1 MNRGYILVAFL
12 LLMTSSILLTGCSKL
27 PINTEKTTLNVGIP
41 TFGNESLDPSSEEG
55 SVQAYYRHMY
65 DSLLGSDANGAVRT
79 SDSILKN
86 WSFSNTGLSLKI
98 DLNENL
104 KWHDKQKIDSKE
116 VAYSLEQHFRLNAAC
131 AACGKFGNNIQDFI
145 FPSDDKLEISFVEPD
160 YLFLNTI
167 GPATEDII
175 LVKSTSIEYD
185 PADEN
190 KSVTTEPVGSGPW
203 SFTKR
208 DIGHEIVFD
217 KNYDYWNDKRKA
229 NHDRL
234 NLFHIPDYET
244 RSAMLSSG
252 QLDMAPINGTDIN
265 MLKQNGLGIGGPKYV
280 VETTLRF
287 CMSYDKDY
295 LTSNKEFRK
304 ALTLSLNVDDI
315 IEEIYPNEM
324 VTRANGSSMFTPITQ
339 GHLSDLPPY
348 GYDPSSAKRS
358 LDKMGY
364 QNEPVY
370 LLSIP
375 IYERTEM
382 LRQDE
387 YYDRVNERIVSDWQ
401 KNGINANLVPSN
413 YGEVKT
419 RYFNQESENFED
431 LKPAPIFHG
440 GHISKPGG
448 IMNSLRRYITSLDQ
462 GGLQSYHSPQI
473 GTNVYDDLHKFDN
486 LDDRT
491 KRLEEINR
499 ELYEE
504 YWAVPIVWRHEVWG
518 ISTDVV
524 TWNPAN
530 GTTSDLRFDT
540 VISSN

>member
-79 SDSILKN
+79 SDSVLKN
-86 WSFSNTGLSLKI
+86 WSFSNTGLSLEI

-217 KNYDYWNDKRKA
+217 KNYDYWNDKRRA

-348 GYDPSSAKRS
+348 EYDPSSAKRS

>member
-55 SVQAYYRHMY
+55 AVQAYYRHMY

-79 SDSILKN
+79 SDSVLKN

-131 AACGKFGNNIQDFI
+131 AACGKFGNNIQNFI

-208 DIGHEIVFD
+208 DIGHEIAFD
-217 KNYDYWNDKRKA
+217 KNYDYWNDKRRA

>member
-131 AACGKFGNNIQDFI
+131 AACGKFGNNIQNFI

-217 KNYDYWNDKRKA
+217 KNYDYWNDKRRA

>member
-79 SDSILKN
+79 SDSVLKN

-217 KNYDYWNDKRKA
+217 KNYDYWNDKRRA

-304 ALTLSLNVDDI
+304 ALTLSLNVDNI

>member
-1 MNRGYILVAFL
+1 M
-12 LLMTSSILLTGCSKL
+12 
-27 PINTEKTTLNVGIP
+27 
-41 TFGNESLDPSSEEG
+41 
-55 SVQAYYRHMY
+55 
-65 DSLLGSDANGAVRT
+65 
-79 SDSILKN
+79 
-86 WSFSNTGLSLKI
+86 
-98 DLNENL
+98 
-104 KWHDKQKIDSKE
+104 
-116 VAYSLEQHFRLNAAC
+116 
-131 AACGKFGNNIQDFI
+131 
-145 FPSDDKLEISFVEPD
+145 
-160 YLFLNTI
+160 LNTI

-175 LVKSTSIEYD
+175 LVKSTSIDYD

-473 GTNVYDDLHKFDN
+473 GTNVYDDLHKLDN

>member
-12 LLMTSSILLTGCSKL
+12 LLMTFSILLTGCSKL

-131 AACGKFGNNIQDFI
+131 AACGKFGNNIQNFI

-217 KNYDYWNDKRKA
+217 KNYDYWNDKRRA

-348 GYDPSSAKRS
+348 EYDPSSAKRS

-387 YYDRVNERIVSDWQ
+387 YYDRVNKRIVSDWQ

>member
-65 DSLLGSDANGAVRT
+65 DSLLGSDANGTVRT

-217 KNYDYWNDKRKA
+217 KNYDYWNDKRRA

>member
-79 SDSILKN
+79 SDSVLKN
-86 WSFSNTGLSLKI
+86 WSFSNTGLSLEI

-203 SFTKR
+203 AFTKR

-217 KNYDYWNDKRKA
+217 KNYDYWNDKRRA

-304 ALTLSLNVDDI
+304 ALTLSLNVDNI

-348 GYDPSSAKRS
+348 EYDPSSAKRS

>member
-1 MNRGYILVAFL
+1 MNRGYLLVVFL
-12 LLMTSSILLTGCSKL
+12 LLMTFSILLTGCSKL

-41 TFGNESLDPSSEEG
+41 TFGNESLDPSSEDG
-55 SVQAYYRHMY
+55 AVQAYYRHMY
-65 DSLLGSDANGAVRT
+65 DSLLGSDANGTVRT
-79 SDSILKN
+79 SDSILKD
-86 WSFSNTGLSLKI
+86 WSFSESGLSLKI
-98 DLNENL
+98 NLDKNL
-104 KWHDKQKIDSKE
+104 KWHDKQKINSKE
-116 VAYSLEQHFRLNAAC
+116 IAYSLEQHFRLNAAC
-131 AACGKFGNNIQDFI
+131 ATCGKFGENIQGFT
-145 FPSDDKLEISFVEPD
+145 FPSNDKLEISFVEPD

-167 GPATEDII
+167 GPSTEDII
-175 LVKSTSIEYD
+175 LVKSSEDNFDTS
-185 PADEN
+185 N
-190 KSVTTEPVGSGPW
+190 TSKSVPIEPVGSGPW

-208 DIGHEIVFD
+208 DKGLEIIFE
-217 KNYDYWNDKRKA
+217 KNYDYWNDDRKA

-234 NLFHIPDYET
+234 NLFHIPDDET

-252 QLDMAPINGTDIN
+252 QLDMAPVNGTDIK
-265 MLKQNGLGIGGPKYV
+265 MLKQKGLTIGGPKYV

-295 LTSNKEFRK
+295 LTSKQAFRK
-304 ALTLSLNVDDI
+304 ALTLSLNIDDI
-315 IEEIYPNEM
+315 IEDIYPSEM
-324 VTRANGSSMFTPITQ
+324 VSRANGSSMFTPITQ
-339 GHLSDLPPY
+339 GHIPDLPPY
-348 GYDPSSAKRS
+348 GYDPSSAKKS
-358 LDKMGY
+358 LEQVGY
-364 QNEPVY
+364 ENEPVY

-387 YYDRVNERIVSDWQ
+387 YYDQVNERIVNAW
-401 KNGINANLVPSN
+401 KKIGINANLVPSN

-448 IMNSLRRYITSLDQ
+448 IMNSLRRYLTNLDQ

-486 LDDRT
+486 LADRT

-504 YWAVPIVWRHEVWG
+504 YWAVPIVWRHEAWG
-518 ISTDVV
+518 IGNDII

>member
-12 LLMTSSILLTGCSKL
+12 LLMTFSILLTGCSKL

-79 SDSILKN
+79 SDSVLKN

-315 IEEIYPNEM
+315 IEKIYPNEM

-358 LDKMGY
+358 LDKIGY

>member
-79 SDSILKN
+79 SDSVLKN

-131 AACGKFGNNIQDFI
+131 AACGKFGNNIQNFI

-217 KNYDYWNDKRKA
+217 KNYDYWNDKRRA

-387 YYDRVNERIVSDWQ
+387 YYDQVNERIVSDWQ

>member
-217 KNYDYWNDKRKA
+217 KNYDSWNDKPRP

-234 NLFHIPDYET
+234 NLFHIPDYQT

>member
-217 KNYDYWNDKRKA
+217 KNYDYWNDKRRA